1 MNQYK
6 KQYNTNIKNLMN
18 YHTLLQNIEGIL
30 IIIFKEETAD

>member
-6 KQYNTNIKNLMN
+6 KQYNTIIKNLMN